1 MTTIDV
7 KTEGRSAREVLAG
20 SRVIVEPAL
29 RAAVDTLPRDMRRIT
44 GYHFGWCNEAGE
56 PEPPS
61 GVKAPGGKA
70 IRPTLV
76 LLSAQAVGGSPAT
89 TVPAAVAVELVHNFS
104 LLHDDVMDGD
114 LTRRHRSTAWSVFG
128 VNAAILA
135 GDAVLALALDVLAG
149 SGHPAA
155 MDGIRELS
163 AAVQDL
169 VEGQCADLDLERRAG
184 VERAEC
190 LRMVERKT
198 GALMGC
204 ACAVGARFGGGSAAQ
219 VEQLRRFGQHLG
231 LAFQHVD
238 DLLGIWGDPAVTGKP
253 VDSDLRSRKKSL
265 PVVAALTSDTPAG
278 QQLAEL
284 YQQDEPLAGP
294 DLVRAAGLIDLAG
307 GRTWSQIEVD
317 DLLAQ
322 AMRDLQLAGLTVRAA
337 NELGALARLA
347 THRDH

>member
-1 MTTIDV
+1 
-7 KTEGRSAREVLAG
+7 
-20 SRVIVEPAL
+20 
-29 RAAVDTLPRDMRRIT
+29 
-44 GYHFGWCNEAGE
+44 
-56 PEPPS
+56 
-61 GVKAPGGKA
+61 
-70 IRPTLV
+70 
-76 LLSAQAVGGSPAT
+76 
-89 TVPAAVAVELVHNFS
+89 
-104 LLHDDVMDGD
+104 
-114 LTRRHRSTAWSVFG
+114 
-128 VNAAILA
+128 
-135 GDAVLALALDVLAG
+135 
-149 SGHPAA
+149 
-155 MDGIRELS
+155 
-163 AAVQDL
+163 
-169 VEGQCADLDLERRAG
+169 
-184 VERAEC
+184 
-190 LRMVERKT
+190 
-198 GALMGC
+198 MGC

-253 VDSDLRSRKKSL
+253 VYSDLRSRKKSL

-294 DLVRAAGLIDLAG
+294 DLVRAAGLIDVAG